1 MRKVILSSIVA
12 LALFSTGCLKDNE
25 CSAKTVESE
34 DAAMQSFASAN
45 SITATKHSTGMYYQI
60 VNPGS
65 GPTPTLT
72 STLSVKYT
80 GKLTNGTVFDQQT
93 ASPVSLTLNQVIP
106 GWKVGLPLIQK
117 GGVIK
122 LIIPSAM
129 GYGCATVGPI
139 PPNSILYFEIEL
151 IDVQ

>member
-1 MRKVILSSIVA
+1 MKKVLLASFVA
-12 LALFSTGCLKDNE
+12 LALLSAGCLKDNT
-25 CSAKTVESE
+25 CNSKSIASE

-45 SITATKHSTGMYYQI
+45 SITATRHSTGMYYQI
-60 VNPGS
+60 VTQGS
-65 GPTPTLT
+65 GPAPT
-72 STLSVKYT
+72 STSLLSVKYT

-93 ASPVSLTLNQVIP
+93 GAPVSLRLDQVIP

-122 LIIPSAM
+122 LIIPSSM

-151 IDVQ
+151 VDVQ

>member
-117 GGVIK
+117 GGIIK